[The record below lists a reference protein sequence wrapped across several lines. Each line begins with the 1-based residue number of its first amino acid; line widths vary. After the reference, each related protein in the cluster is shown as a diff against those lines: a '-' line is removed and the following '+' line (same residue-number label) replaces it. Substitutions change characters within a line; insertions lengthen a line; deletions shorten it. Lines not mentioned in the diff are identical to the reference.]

1 MLIYYITVAP
11 VKKIQIKRVREREKK
26 KATRDSVITSNIFHC
41 VISGYFLVVRVNFP
55 TMC

>member
-11 VKKIQIKRVREREKK
+11 VEKKGEKKKREK
-26 KATRDSVITSNIFHC
+26 KATRDSVITGNIFQC